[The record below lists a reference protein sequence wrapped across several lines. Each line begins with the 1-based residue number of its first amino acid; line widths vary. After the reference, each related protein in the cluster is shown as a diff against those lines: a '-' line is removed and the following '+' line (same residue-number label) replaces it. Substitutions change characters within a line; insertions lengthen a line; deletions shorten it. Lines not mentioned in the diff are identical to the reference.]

1 MTLDRKL
8 FSKLVNERI
17 LFIDGAYGTEF
28 FKRGITKGSAPV
40 ELLNVTNPD
49 AVRQLQD
56 EYAKAGADFLLTNTF
71 SGNRHKLRKLNC
83 EEFFYDINVNAVR
96 IAKESANKVRELY
109 GRDVYVLGDI
119 SSVGEMIVP
128 FGELDSEYVYNI
140 FKEQAQLLYDAGV
153 DGFIIETMSDLKEL
167 KIAYLAVRD
176 VTQELPLLV
185 SMTFEENGVSVTGT
199 SLEIYTSLFNDLD
212 VDAIGMN
219 CTLTAEAMV
228 PLARKLALFS
238 RKPVFTEP
246 NAGKPTLTAG
256 GKLVY
261 KTSPEEFTMYME
273 DHVQVGMNIIGG
285 CCGTGPEHI
294 NYMTKHFKDR
304 KPVKRNVEKLD
315 VISNRTYM
323 VNISPFLIVGERINA
338 SGKKKFQEKIRNFDI
353 ENILKLAREQENEGA
368 QVLDVNLGNET
379 FLSKE
384 HFKKVIVELDRA
396 VSLPLSLDIQ
406 SEEFLK
412 AALFEYPGRPLI
424 NSSKATKEDL
434 DKKIAL
440 LKRFGGVL
448 IILAMGNEIPKSA
461 QERYKIGKWAVEY
474 VTSQGIEKDRIFVD
488 PLVLPFGANEDY
500 NVTLETIRLLS
511 ADSIKTSIGL
521 SNFSFGM
528 PNRESLN
535 ASLLALAMERGL
547 CGVIINTAEQT
558 TMNVL
563 TGMKKMLKKEVVEAP
578 VQGIENELVKALI
591 QGDGISADKY
601 ITSLSSGASQMSPLE
616 IVQNVLAKAM
626 EEIGKLYASN
636 KIFLP
641 HLILAAETVKPIFA
655 KLTEM
660 IPEGQSIKSGRVLLA
675 TVEGDIHDIGK
686 KIVGTVLE
694 SSGFEVI
701 DIGKDVPAQVI
712 LQKTVELKPD
722 IVGLSAM
729 MTTTVVKVGEV
740 VNTLKGAEIEIPVI
754 AGGAS
759 MNEEL
764 AQRFGCAYGKDA
776 QEAVE
781 ICNELMRKTKPGN

>member
-1 MTLDRKL
+1 MDRKL

-40 ELLNVTNPD
+40 ELLNITNPD
-49 AVRQLQD
+49 AVVQLQD
-56 EYAKAGADFLLTNTF
+56 EYVRAGVDFLLTNTF
-71 SGNRHKLRKLNC
+71 SANRHKLRKLNC
-83 EEFFYDINVNAVR
+83 EDSFRDININAVK
-96 IAKESANKVRELY
+96 ISKKAANKARECI
-109 GRDVYVLGDI
+109 GKDVYVLGDI
-119 SSVGEMIVP
+119 SSVGEMVVP
-128 FGELDSEYVYNI
+128 FGELDSEYVYNV
-140 FKEQAQLLYDAGV
+140 FKEQAQLLYDGGV
-153 DGFIIETMSDLKEL
+153 DGFIIETMSDIKEL
-167 KIAYLAVRD
+167 KLAYLAVRD
-176 VTQELPLLV
+176 VTQDLPLLV

-199 SLEIYTSLFNDLD
+199 SLEIYASLFNDLD

-219 CTLTAEAMV
+219 CTLTAQLMV

-238 RKPVFTEP
+238 KKPIFTEP

-256 GKLVY
+256 GRLVY
-261 KTSPEEFTMYME
+261 KTSPEEFTVHME
-273 DHVQVGMNIIGG
+273 DHVQVGVNIVGG

-294 NYMTKHFKDR
+294 NYMTKHLKDKR
-304 KPVKRNVEKLD
+304 PAKRNIEKLD

-338 SGKKKFQEKIRNFDI
+338 SGKKKFQEKIRNFDF
-353 ENILKLAREQENEGA
+353 ENVLKLAREQENEGA
-368 QVLDVNLGNET
+368 QVLDINLGNET

-384 HFKKVIVELDRA
+384 HFRKVMIELDRI
-396 VSLPLSLDIQ
+396 VSIPLSLDIQ
-406 SEEFLK
+406 SEEFLET
-412 AALFEYPGRPLI
+412 ALFEYPGRPLI
-424 NSSKATKEDL
+424 NSSKATKEEL

-448 IILAMGNEIPKSA
+448 VILAMGNEIPKSA

-474 VTSQGIEKDRIFVD
+474 AISQGIEKDRIFVD

-511 ADSIKTSIGL
+511 TDKIRTSIGL

-547 CGVIINTAEQT
+547 CGAILNTAEQT
-558 TMNVL
+558 TMNIL
-563 TGMKKMLKKEVVEAP
+563 NGMKKMLKKEVIDTP
-578 VQGIENELVKALI
+578 VQGVENELVKFLI
-591 QGDGISADKY
+591 QGDEISADKY
-601 ITSLSSGASQMSPLE
+601 ITSLSSGASRMSPLE
-616 IVQNVLAKAM
+616 IVQDVLTKAM
-626 EEIGKLYASN
+626 EEIGKLYANN

-641 HLILAAETVKPIFA
+641 HLILAAETVKPLFT
-655 KLTEM
+655 KLSAM
-660 IPEGQSIKSGRVLLA
+660 IPEGQSIKLGKVLLA

-694 SSGFEVI
+694 SAGFEVI
-701 DIGKDVPAQVI
+701 DLGKDIPAQVI

-740 VNTLKGAEIEIPVI
+740 VKALKSAGIELPII

-764 AQRFGCAYGKDA
+764 AKRFGCIYGKDA
-776 QEAVE
+776 QQAVE
-781 ICNELMRKTKPGN
+781 ICNELMKKTKPGD

>member
-1 MTLDRKL
+1 
-8 FSKLVNERI
+8 
-17 LFIDGAYGTEF
+17 
-28 FKRGITKGSAPV
+28 
-40 ELLNVTNPD
+40 
-49 AVRQLQD
+49 
-56 EYAKAGADFLLTNTF
+56 
-71 SGNRHKLRKLNC
+71 
-83 EEFFYDINVNAVR
+83 
-96 IAKESANKVRELY
+96 
-109 GRDVYVLGDI
+109 
-119 SSVGEMIVP
+119 
-128 FGELDSEYVYNI
+128 SEYVYNI

-176 VTQELPLLV
+176 VTQQLPLLV

-219 CTLTAEAMV
+219 CTLTAELMV

-304 KPVKRNVEKLD
+304 KPVKRNVEKLN

-384 HFKKVIVELDRA
+384 HFKKVIVELDRV

-412 AALFEYPGRPLI
+412 TALFEYPGRPLI

-448 IILAMGNEIPKSA
+448 IILAMGNEIPKNA

-511 ADSIKTSIGL
+511 T
-521 SNFSFGM
+521 
-528 PNRESLN
+528 
-535 ASLLALAMERGL
+535 
-547 CGVIINTAEQT
+547 
-558 TMNVL
+558 
-563 TGMKKMLKKEVVEAP
+563 
-578 VQGIENELVKALI
+578 
-591 QGDGISADKY
+591 DK
-601 ITSLSSGASQMSPLE
+601 IRT
-616 IVQNVLAKAM
+616 
-626 EEIGKLYASN
+626 
-636 KIFLP
+636 
-641 HLILAAETVKPIFA
+641 
-655 KLTEM
+655 
-660 IPEGQSIKSGRVLLA
+660 
-675 TVEGDIHDIGK
+675 
-686 KIVGTVLE
+686 
-694 SSGFEVI
+694 
-701 DIGKDVPAQVI
+701 
-712 LQKTVELKPD
+712 
-722 IVGLSAM
+722 
-729 MTTTVVKVGEV
+729 
-740 VNTLKGAEIEIPVI
+740 
-754 AGGAS
+754 
-759 MNEEL
+759 
-764 AQRFGCAYGKDA
+764 
-776 QEAVE
+776 
-781 ICNELMRKTKPGN
+781 